1 MNIRN
6 IDLIGLFAGMLAACA
21 SPIQPDICATCCKQ
35 TGIQGATIVTVVVP
49 DECQSN
55 SRTRD
60 RIYDEGTPPGRA
72 HRSMPP
78 LSRLLRDACV

>member
-6 IDLIGLFAGMLAACA
+6 IALIGLFAGMLAACA

-49 DECQSN
+49 MSA
-55 SRTRD
+55 SRIQELGIGYTTK
-60 RIYDEGTPPGRA
+60 E
-72 HRSMPP
+72 
-78 LSRLLRDACV
+78 LLLAVLIDQCLHYHAC